1 LDALAEGTAAWARER
16 KEHLDE
22 VTAQL
27 QEGWQRVDAAEAGV
41 PADRLDNLA
50 ERATAMAHAGETKL
64 LSIWEE
70 GELGPQHPE
79 VLAVIASNV
88 NLRTTWNMLI
98 SGAEPYRKGQHELE
112 EAEKLFRSEDYPQAR
127 ERWMDASTAFL
138 KCMEVLKE
146 RIEKAEHEAPW
157 NAVVSL
163 EGTKE
168 FYLPMAEQG
177 NGFAQVLVGWCCT
190 NLAEEM
196 YWYWK
201 AADQGNAAG
210 QCFLGEMYEN
220 GRGVAKNDAEAAKWY
235 RKAAEQGNALG
246 QENLRRMQ
254 QAGRGVV
261 QSNKGRGGVASK
273 AEQEAAVRAAREAE
287 ARARAAEERARV
299 AEEQARAAEER
310 ARAAAAAAARREAE
324 RAAREASQKEGK
336 SSSGWK

>member
-1 LDALAEGTAAWARER
+1 
-16 KEHLDE
+16 
-22 VTAQL
+22 
-27 QEGWQRVDAAEAGV
+27 
-41 PADRLDNLA
+41 
-50 ERATAMAHAGETKL
+50 
-64 LSIWEE
+64 
-70 GELGPQHPE
+70 
-79 VLAVIASNV
+79 
-88 NLRTTWNMLI
+88 
-98 SGAEPYRKGQHELE
+98 
-112 EAEKLFRSEDYPQAR
+112 
-127 ERWMDASTAFL
+127 
-138 KCMEVLKE
+138 
-146 RIEKAEHEAPW
+146 
-157 NAVVSL
+157 
-163 EGTKE
+163 
-168 FYLPMAEQG
+168 
-177 NGFAQVLVGWCCT
+177 
-190 NLAEEM
+190 
-196 YWYWK
+196 
-201 AADQGNAAG
+201 
-210 QCFLGEMYEN
+210 MYEN